1 MSDDELMARIARRLH
16 SLCGC
21 EDGSSEDNYQEA
33 YVLLPLV
40 KQAQAEALREVADS
54 RQAKMFSPAVYLG
67 PERRRFAI
75 EATEWLHREAD
86 RIENV
91 RGNRG

>member
-1 MSDDELMARIARRLH
+1 MSDDELIARIARRLH

-21 EDGSSEDNYQEA
+21 EDGPSEDNYQEA

-54 RQAKMFSPAVYLG
+54 RQAKMFSPAVYVG
-67 PERRRFAI
+67 PERMRVFIPAR
-75 EATEWLHREAD
+75 EWLHSEAD
-86 RIENV
+86 RIENEGE
-91 RGNRG
+91 RA